1 MTLPRDFAPAARDYR
16 FLIDK
21 GYPIDASVKLVGDR
35 YRLDKAARIILF
47 RGILPGAF
55 SASNAARIIGALPPA
70 ARVAV
75 DGYNILFTVM
85 NHLRGH
91 PLFIATDGLLRDA
104 GGAHG
109 RIADPGQFLAAAD
122 LLCDALARLGVASAA
137 LYLDAP
143 ISRSADH
150 AAAIREILRTK
161 GLRGETILV
170 PGADG
175 FVAGWDG
182 DAIAT
187 SDSAIVSRARAPVFD
202 LARHILENRYCAEF
216 IDLSDLLRA
225 GPA

>member
-1 MTLPRDFAPAARDYR
+1 MIVPRDFAPAARDYR

-21 GYPIDASVKLVGDR
+21 GYPVDASVKLVGDR

-55 SASNAARIIGALPPA
+55 SAANAARIIGTLPPA

-109 RIADPGQFLAAAD
+109 RIADSGQFLAAAG
-122 LLCDALARLGVASAA
+122 LLCEALARLGVASAA

-150 AAAIREILRTK
+150 AAAIRESLQAR
-161 GLRGETILV
+161 GLIGETILV
-170 PGADG
+170 PSADG
-175 FVAGWDG
+175 FVARWDG

-187 SDSAIVSRARAPVFD
+187 SDSAIVPKARAPVFD
-202 LARHILENRYCAEF
+202 LARYILESRYGAEF
-216 IDLSDLLRA
+216 TDLSAVL
-225 GPA
+225 